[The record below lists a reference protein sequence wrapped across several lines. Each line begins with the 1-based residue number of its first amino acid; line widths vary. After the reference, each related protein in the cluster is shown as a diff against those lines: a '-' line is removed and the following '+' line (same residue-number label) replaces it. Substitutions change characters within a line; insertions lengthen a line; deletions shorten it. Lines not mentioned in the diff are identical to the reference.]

1 MRFFKEVNGFIFE
14 FNSIGEFLDFCLGRI
29 FGVIVFIGLIVGW
42 YFLLYFMGYIE
53 SVEPFFRL
61 VKTLWN
67 LIF

>member
-53 SVEPFFRL
+53 SVEPFFRV

>member
-1 MRFFKEVNGFIFE
+1 MRFFKEFNGFIFE

-53 SVEPFFRL
+53 SVEPFFRV